1 MNQPDTSW
9 QRLTVCLWWVKD
21 SIIYSFFFFFF
32 FFLRLK
38 CLLFLFNH
46 SEDKKTTKKQQQK
59 TVIWFYKFV
68 FLSFIFIFSC
78 FKTAF
83 LQAFEDQKAEAKS
96 LLGLATLAC
105 EENNCAQALI
115 LLDRVLAVGG
125 DEEFW
130 YKFTLTK
137 VKTVVA
143 GRNSDAYA
151 EV

>member
-1 MNQPDTSW
+1 MYNFLFPF
-9 QRLTVCLWWVKD
+9 L
-21 SIIYSFFFFFF
+21 FFKAEMF
-32 FFLRLK
+32 
-38 CLLFLFNH
+38 LFLFN
-46 SEDKKTTKKQQQK
+46 ENAANKNK
-59 TVIWFYKFV
+59 VIWFYEFV
-68 FLSFIFIFSC
+68 FLSFIYIFCC

-83 LQAFEDQKAEAKS
+83 QAFEDQKAEAKS

-137 VKTVVA
+137 VKTVA
-143 GRNSDAYA
+143 AWRNDAYA
-151 EV
+151 EVWHHCSLGSQCSK